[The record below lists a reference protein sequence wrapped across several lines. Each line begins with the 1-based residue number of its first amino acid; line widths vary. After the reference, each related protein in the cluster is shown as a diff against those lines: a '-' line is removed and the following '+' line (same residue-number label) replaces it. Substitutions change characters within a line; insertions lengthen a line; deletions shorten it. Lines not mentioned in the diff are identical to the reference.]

1 MSVPAMIDLTAD
13 NDGRRGFLA
22 TFTSE
27 LPVVRDAGDDVSI
40 SLSHATSPSQKRKR
54 SEYSSAVGSVARNL
68 PDPTLIDDLE
78 CRKSVNTNAIHLTKA
93 STATSAPTP
102 ATNITRTKKARNG
115 STGTKTSPEVM
126 APTCG
131 ARLHESAEG
140 CRPRNE
146 PVDLTLEDSEE
157 AIALINRVFPVS
169 QSHGSRRASR
179 LELLADPILIED
191 DDDNSPA
198 HPSCDDRSSRHG
210 FAKILTSDDS
220 LSDRD
225 LRRWL
230 QNVQLDEEVREEAEA
245 TRRVEL
251 DIFRGNRFTC
261 APGKAVE
268 LEDGSFL
275 RINKVTQDGRGQVF
289 IEGLHL
295 IRQNFVGLKMSN
307 RKNELVWLQ
316 QGIKIDKLE
325 HLEQHE
331 VVMTQV
337 RKNRE
342 IIFTNHTFPNISSRT
357 DRDSLLDPLQDVELG
372 PLFCRWKTTVIK
384 GPKDGIVEE
393 SIEHLRYQDADD
405 KVRCTNLGQVA
416 YTRIADMRTR
426 FNWRN
431 IPNMPGG
438 SHKVKQLV
446 VGLDNEI
453 KTAESQTYTFGDA
466 FCGAGGTSRGA
477 LDAGLFIRW
486 GFDIDEQAITSYH
499 QNFGRGGTDCRHEA
513 VHEFLQRARHDP
525 PTVDVMHISPPCQ
538 PFSHAHTWDTNP
550 ARDEMNQ
557 AALFSVWH
565 LVETMKPRAVT
576 IEETDAI
583 ISRHNEWFSALINIL
598 VNLGYSVRWSTL
610 KCQNYAVPQT
620 RKRLFI
626 IASG

>member
-1 MSVPAMIDLTAD
+1 MSVPAIIDLTVD
-13 NDGRRGFLA
+13 TDGPHGLLA

-27 LPVVRDAGDDVSI
+27 VPVVRNAGEDVI
-40 SLSHATSPSQKRKR
+40 TLSHTASPGQKRKR
-54 SEYSSAVGSVARNL
+54 SQCSSAGDSVARNP
-68 PDPTLIDDLE
+68 PDPYLVE
-78 CRKSVNTNAIHLTKA
+78 NA
-93 STATSAPTP
+93 
-102 ATNITRTKKARNG
+102 KK
-115 STGTKTSPEVM
+115 
-126 APTCG
+126 
-131 ARLHESAEG
+131 

-146 PVDLTLEDSEE
+146 PIDLTLEDSRQ
-157 AIALINRVFPVS
+157 AIALINRVFPIS
-169 QSHGSRRASR
+169 QSHSSRRASR

-191 DDDNSPA
+191 DEDPSAN
-198 HPSCDDRSSRHG
+198 PSCDDNGSRTG
-210 FAKILTSDDS
+210 FAGSLTSDDS

-230 QNVQLDEEVREEAEA
+230 TNFQLEEEVREEAEA
-245 TRRVEL
+245 TKRVEL
-251 DIFRGNRFTC
+251 DIFRGNHFTC

-275 RINKVTQDGRGQVF
+275 RIKKVTRNGRGEVF
-289 IEGLHL
+289 IGGIHL

-316 QGIKIDKLE
+316 QGNKIGKLE
-325 HLEQHE
+325 YLEQHE
-331 VVMTQV
+331 VSVSQV

-372 PLFCRWKTTVIK
+372 PLFCRWKMTVIK
-384 GPKDGIVEE
+384 GPKDRIVEE

-426 FNWRN
+426 FNWRS

-438 SHKVKQLV
+438 SHKMKQLV
-446 VGLDNEI
+446 VGLDNDIE
-453 KTAESQTYTFGDA
+453 TAESQSYTFGDA

-486 GFDIDEQAITSYH
+486 GFDMDEQAITSYH
-499 QNFGRGGTDCRHEA
+499 QNFGRGGTDCGHEA
-513 VHEFLQRARHDP
+513 VHEFLQRVRHEP
-525 PTVDVMHISPPCQ
+525 PTVDMMHISPPCQ

-598 VNLGYSVRWSTL
+598 VNLGYSVRWATL